1 MTFASYSD
9 LNDDK
14 ALPQH
19 RDLFVLTD
27 WYQYFPCLALNIK
40 WETLALSQK
49 INKNTIF
56 EGLMED

>member
-27 WYQYFPCLALNIK
+27 
-40 WETLALSQK
+40 
-49 INKNTIF
+49 
-56 EGLMED
+56 